1 MIFRNDDDDDEEK
14 EEKCKEKD
22 DKSGVLNKVAEK
34 FLENRCIFLWEDVN
48 DKTAK
53 AVVQQILYFDS
64 LNADDITFYI
74 NSPGGA
80 ISAGLA
86 IYDAMQLAKSDIRTI
101 CMGQAA
107 SFGAVL
113 LAAGT
118 KGKRDIWENA
128 RVMIHQP
135 LIMGNMVGVASDI
148 EIQAEEMLRTKGILN
163 SILAKHTGQS
173 VEKIEKDTDRDNFL
187 SAQDTVE
194 YGLADNV
201 VKSEKKQ
208 KSKKN

>member
-1 MIFRNDDDDDEEK
+1 MFFCNEDEDDEKKEK
-14 EEKCKEKD
+14 E
-22 DKSGVLNKVAEK
+22 DKTGGVQNKIAEK
-34 FLENRCIFLWEDVN
+34 FLEDRAIFLWEDVN

-64 LNADDITFYI
+64 LNNNDITFYI
-74 NSPGGA
+74 NSPGGS

-86 IYDAMQLAKSDIRTI
+86 IYDAMQFAKSDVRTI

-118 KGKRDIWENA
+118 QGKRDIWENA

-148 EIQAEEMLRTKGILN
+148 EIQAEEMLRIKGILN
-163 SILAKHTGQS
+163 AILSKHTRQK

-187 SAQDTVE
+187 SAQETIE

-201 VKSEKKQ
+201 IKVVK
-208 KSKKN
+208 